1 MRLEEAIQKLDRS
14 VGNPGT
20 KSSVKIK
27 QRFSNI
33 LQEVKYKNLPQEQLS
48 LLEQELNS
56 IFKELDLEGKKAEVE
71 LRHHLKKLLKFLRI
85 NFSLVPE
92 GYFAMYGMRIGLA
105 AGLILLLFLY
115 FYTESGYTY
124 YSPLGGLLIGVM
136 LGSLCDKRE
145 KVRGRSL
152 LTRMV

>member
-14 VGNPGT
+14 AGNPGT

-33 LQEVKYKNLPQEQLS
+33 LQEVKYKNLSQEQLS
-48 LLEQELNS
+48 MLEQELES
-56 IFKELDLEGKKAEVE
+56 IFKDLDLEGENTDVE
-71 LRHHLKKLLKFLRI
+71 LRLHLKKLLKSLRL
-85 NFSLVPE
+85 NYSLIPE
-92 GYFAMYGMRIGLA
+92 GYHAMYGMRLGLV
-105 AGLILLLFLY
+105 AGLVLLVFLY
-115 FYTESGYTY
+115 FYTESSYTY
-124 YSPLGGLLIGVM
+124 YSPLGGLLVGVM

-145 KVRGRSL
+145 KARGRSL